1 MASEDQKAP
10 PVDQKGSIVGFPV
23 GTRPNIRRRVSAIIG
38 GMGVVVIIETDPHAL
53 RAAGLNPARPYRELG
68 LRVIVPVPT
77 LGAIQADVNLIG
89 GLDELIG

>member
-1 MASEDQKAP
+1 
-10 PVDQKGSIVGFPV
+10 
-23 GTRPNIRRRVSAIIG
+23 
-38 GMGVVVIIETDPHAL
+38 MGVVVITEIDPRAF

-77 LGAIQADVNLIG
+77 LGSMQADVNLIG

>member
-1 MASEDQKAP
+1 
-10 PVDQKGSIVGFPV
+10 
-23 GTRPNIRRRVSAIIG
+23 
-38 GMGVVVIIETDPHAL
+38 MGVVVIIEIDPRAL
-53 RAAGLNPARPYRELG
+53 RAAGLNPARPYRALG